1 MGIAEIT
8 TNLFKDG
15 IATRRTGST
24 YLVLRK
30 ERATLL
36 NMRTAFYWT
45 NAMTYMNFC
54 EDPGFR
60 YRFGC
65 VVFSFLST
73 MWVEDECDAGISVTW
88 AYACDDLR
96 QRFDRDFRLF
106 ATFAKKNLRTKQQV
120 KV

>member
-1 MGIAEIT
+1 MKRIAEIT

-106 ATFAKKNLRTKQQV
+106 ATFAKKICERNNK
-120 KV
+120 